1 MPNLK
6 KFAVKFA
13 DDKVIFSEEVKSS
26 EEYQNFLKDVNS
38 FAIKLAASMNASIGE
53 GSSFCISPVS
63 AYMSLAIACEISDE
77 ATREEILQGLNIT
90 YDEMKAMTKYL
101 HASLNEKYTLTDGFE
116 EEKTSGYSQLSS
128 SVWVRE
134 GTKLKQDAV
143 DALSSDYMC
152 DVYRASFIDGTAKKM
167 INQYVE
173 YKTHGVSD
181 GDLDFAADTSLAII
195 STFYVKEIW
204 DSIGRGMS
212 LSLDYHSFKNSDG
225 SITQTPLL
233 LGHYEQGRVYETSA
247 FSTFYID
254 TVNGYRLHFLIPAE
268 QKTVSDVFTER
279 NINWIINIKDHSHVD
294 EQALELHYTRILFPE
309 FEVSYSGT
317 LNDILTNDLSVNRL
331 FLKNG
336 ASFDSLTS
344 DPMICRS
351 IIHKCDL
358 KVTANGFDGTPVAGV
373 GEPAP
378 EAPEG
383 YVKVYHDYFV
393 ERSFG
398 FIITDPCGTIVY
410 AGAVNDLN

>member
-6 KFAVKFA
+6 KFALKFA
-13 DDKVIFSEEVKSS
+13 DDKVTVSEEVKSS
-26 EEYQNFLKDVNS
+26 EEYQKFLKDVND
-38 FAIKLAASMNASIGE
+38 FAAKLAVSTNASLGE
-53 GSSFCISPVS
+53 GSSFCVSPVS

-77 ATREEILQGLNIT
+77 ATREEILQGLNMT

-101 HASLNEKYTLTDGFE
+101 HASLNEKYTLIDGFE
-116 EEKTSGYSQLSS
+116 EKKTTGYSQLSS

-134 GTKLKQDAV
+134 GTKLKQGAV
-143 DALSSDYMC
+143 DALTSDYMC
-152 DVYRASFIDGTAKKM
+152 DVYRASFIDGTAKNM

-181 GDLDFAADTSLAII
+181 GDLEFAADTSLAII
-195 STFYVKEIW
+195 STLYVKEIW
-204 DSIGRGMS
+204 DSIGRNMS
-212 LSLDYHSFKNSDG
+212 LSLDYHNFKNSDG

-233 LGHYEQGRVYETSA
+233 LGHYEQGRIYETST

-279 NINWIINIKDHSHVD
+279 NINWITSIQDYSHVD
-294 EQALELHYTRILFPE
+294 EQMQELHYTRILFPE
-309 FEVSYSGT
+309 FEVSYSGA
-317 LNDILTNDLSVNRL
+317 LNDVLSRDFSVNRL
-331 FLKNG
+331 FSKDG
-336 ASFDSLTS
+336 ARFDSFTS
-344 DPMICRS
+344 DPVSCRS

-358 KVTANGFDGTPVAGV
+358 KVKTNGFDGKPVAGV
-373 GEPAP
+373 GNTLAET
-378 EAPEG
+378 PEG
-383 YVKVYHDYFV
+383 YVNVYHEYSV

>member
-6 KFAVKFA
+6 KFALKFA
-13 DDKVIFSEEVKSS
+13 DDKVTVSEEVKSS
-26 EEYQNFLKDVNS
+26 EEYQKFLKDVND
-38 FAIKLAASMNASIGE
+38 FAAKLAVSTNASLGE
-53 GSSFCISPVS
+53 GSSFCVSPVS

-77 ATREEILQGLNIT
+77 ATREEILQGLNMT

-101 HASLNEKYTLTDGFE
+101 HASLNEKYSLIDGFE
-116 EEKTSGYSQLSS
+116 EKKTTGYSQLSS

-134 GTKLKQDAV
+134 GTKLKQGAV
-143 DALSSDYMC
+143 DALTSDYMC
-152 DVYRASFIDGTAKKM
+152 DVYRASFIDGTAKNM

-181 GDLDFAADTSLAII
+181 GDLEFAADTSLAII
-195 STFYVKEIW
+195 STLYVKEIW
-204 DSIGRGMS
+204 DSIGRNMS
-212 LSLDYHSFKNSDG
+212 LSLDYHNFKNSDG

-233 LGHYEQGRVYETSA
+233 LGHYEQGRIYETST

-279 NINWIINIKDHSHVD
+279 NINWITSIQDYSHVD
-294 EQALELHYTRILFPE
+294 EQMQELHYTRILFPE
-309 FEVSYSGT
+309 FEVSYSGA
-317 LNDILTNDLSVNRL
+317 LNDVLSRDFSVNRL
-331 FLKNG
+331 FSKDG
-336 ASFDSLTS
+336 SRFDSFTS
-344 DPMICRS
+344 DPVSCRS

-358 KVTANGFDGTPVAGV
+358 KVKTNGFDGKPVAGV
-373 GEPAP
+373 SNTLAET
-378 EAPEG
+378 PEG
-383 YVKVYHDYFV
+383 YVNVYHEYYV